1 MSATLELTPAAPEN
15 VGLSPEGLAKVDA
28 AVQAQVDAGVIAGA
42 VTLVARHGKVVHTA
56 TFGMKDLETREPLS
70 LDTMFR
76 IYSMTKPVTGVAMM
90 ILHDEGL
97 WAPDDPVAKH
107 LPEWGGVKVF
117 DGLDADGQVRRAPP
131 DHPPTIRELMTH
143 TIGLGYGGDPENSP
157 VDRLYQAA
165 DIWRAGGL
173 EEFSRRVAGLP
184 LHFQP
189 GTRWLYGLG
198 MDIQGALIERLSGQ
212 SLPDFMRERIFEP
225 LGMKDTAFH
234 IPPEKR
240 HRLATLYRSSESRGL
255 VPLTQ
260 SILPLFEAPP
270 SLASGGGGLISTA
283 PDYARFARML
293 LNGGEFEGRRI
304 VSAEALRLMMSN
316 HLPAWMLAAGFGV
329 GKQQIRPGFGYG
341 FDGAVFT
348 DPAAAG
354 VPVGEG
360 TYHWDGAAGTWFWV
374 DPVHDLL
381 YVGMIQ
387 LMSLNAPW
395 LQKTTQTLMA
405 EAYA

>member
-1 MSATLELTPAAPEN
+1 MAQELEPATPQAA
-15 VGLSPEGLAKVDA
+15 GLSSEGLARVDA

-42 VTLVARHGKVVHTA
+42 VVLVARHGKVAHTA
-56 TFGMKDLETREPLS
+56 TFGVKDLERREPPA

-90 ILHDEGL
+90 ILHDEGR
-97 WAPDDPVAKH
+97 WSPDDPVEKH
-107 LPEWGGVKVF
+107 LPEWAGVKVF
-117 DGLDADGQVRRAPP
+117 DGLDADGAVKLAQP
-131 DHPPTIRELMTH
+131 DHPPTVRELLTH
-143 TIGLGYGGDPENSP
+143 TVGLGYGGDPAQP
-157 VDRLYQAA
+157 VDKLYQAA

-184 LHFQP
+184 LYFQP
-189 GTRWLYGLG
+189 GTKWLYGLG
-198 MDIQGALIERLSGQ
+198 MDIQGALIERLTGQ
-212 SLPDFMRERIFEP
+212 SLPDFMHERIFAP
-225 LGMKDTAFH
+225 LGMADTAFH
-234 IPPEKR
+234 LPPEKR
-240 HRLATLYRSSESRGL
+240 HRLATLYRASESRGL
-255 VPLTQ
+255 VPMTQ

-270 SLASGGGGLISTA
+270 KLASGGGGLISTA
-283 PDYARFARML
+283 PDYARFAQML
-293 LNGGEFEGRRI
+293 LNGGTFEGRRI
-304 VSAEALRLMMSN
+304 VSAEGLKLMMSN
-316 HLPAWMLAAGFGV
+316 HLPDWMLTTGFGI

-374 DPVHDLL
+374 DPVNDLL
-381 YVGMIQ
+381 YVGLIQ
-387 LMSLNAPW
+387 LMSPNGPA

-405 EAYA
+405 GAIV